1 MMLRLRCLA
10 LVAAL
15 ACPGLI
21 VAADAANDPTK
32 PSQEYLDEKAKLE
45 AMISSRD
52 VEEFEMNF
60 QPLAF
65 DRVLL
70 KDRLGREHLYHYLTF
85 RLRNE
90 ITEDTKLLAQT
101 ATRYNEILQKMA
113 AEHEYA
119 KVEQGVTLK
128 VDGEIVLD
136 RSNLRSRK
144 RTVPLTVLS
153 YDENGSRIDLLD
165 EPIGSGK
172 QKEFPIPDYGAVVA
186 GSALDQVR
194 EKIEEAVGRRLR
206 TADEIRALQLPAY
219 DAMKV
224 DDEGVSEGEVFG
236 VLIFDR
242 LNDHGDRFTLEVR
255 GLSNKLRVRAPTAEK
270 GAVENY
276 ANTRIMRRVFVLHY
290 VRSGDEFYRDQDRFT
305 LERGGWEWIDTFQRL
320 QKRADAAYARFYLD
334 NITDEKG
341 DRLPATEEKF
351 WPYYEGV
358 REGAGDKIP
367 DLQSQLKQRGT
378 DAAP

>member
-1 MMLRLRCLA
+1 MSLRRLA
-10 LVAAL
+10 LVAL
-15 ACPGLI
+15 ACPALL
-21 VAADAANDPTK
+21 VAAESVDPTK

-60 QPLAF
+60 KPLAL

-90 ITEDTKLLAQT
+90 ITEDTKQLAQT
-101 ATRYNEILQKMA
+101 ATRYNEVLQKMA
-113 AEHEYA
+113 NDHEYA
-119 KVEQGVTLK
+119 KIEQGVTLK
-128 VDGEIVLD
+128 VDGETVLD
-136 RSNLRSRK
+136 RSNMRARK
-144 RTVPLTVLS
+144 RTVPLTVLA

-172 QKEFPIPDYGAVVA
+172 QKEFPIPDYGDAVA
-186 GSALDQVR
+186 GSSLERVR

-206 TADEIRALQLPAY
+206 TADEIRAMQLPPF
-219 DAMKV
+219 DAQKV
-224 DDEGVSEGEVFG
+224 DEEGVAEGEVFG
-236 VLIFDR
+236 VIIFDR
-242 LNDHGDRFTLEVR
+242 LSDHGDRFTIEVR
-255 GLSNKLRVRAPTAEK
+255 GLSNKLRVRAPAAEP

-276 ANTRIMRRVFVLHY
+276 ANTRILRRVYVLRY
-290 VRSGDEFYRDQDRFT
+290 ERPGDEYFRDHDRFM
-305 LERGGWEWIDTFQRL
+305 LAGGGWQWIETFQRL

-334 NITDEKG
+334 NIADEKG
-341 DRLPATEEKF
+341 ERRTAVEDKF

-358 REGAGDKIP
+358 RANAGDKIP
-367 DLQSQLKQRGT
+367 DLQSQLKQRGNDT
-378 DAAP
+378 P

>member
-1 MMLRLRCLA
+1 MSHRLRCLA
-10 LVAAL
+10 FAAAL
-15 ACPGLI
+15 ACSGL
-21 VAADAANDPTK
+21 VAAEVDESTK
-32 PSQEYLDEKAKLE
+32 PSQEHLDEKAKLE

-60 QPLAF
+60 QPLVL

-70 KDRLGREHLYHYLTF
+70 KDRTGREQLYHYLTF

-90 ITEDTKLLAQT
+90 ITEDTKQLAQT
-101 ATRYNEILQKMA
+101 ATRYNEVLQKMA
-113 AEHEYA
+113 NEHEYA

-128 VDGEIVLD
+128 VDGETVLD
-136 RSNLRSRK
+136 RSNMRSRK
-144 RTVPLTVLS
+144 RTVPLTVLA

-172 QKEFPIPDYGAVVA
+172 QKEFPIPDYGEAMA
-186 GSALDQVR
+186 GSSLDQVR

-206 TADEIRALQLPAY
+206 TADEIRALQLPTY
-219 DAMKV
+219 DAQKI
-224 DDEGVSEGEVFG
+224 DEEGVAEGEVFG
-236 VLIFDR
+236 VLIFNR
-242 LNDHGDRFTLEVR
+242 LNDHGDRFTIEVR
-255 GLSNKLRVRAPTAEK
+255 GLSNKMRVRAPAADK

-290 VRSGDEFYRDQDRFT
+290 ARPGDEHYRDQDRFT

-320 QKRADAAYARFYLD
+320 AKRADAAYARYYLD
-334 NITDEKG
+334 NIVDEKG
-341 DRLPATEEKF
+341 DRQVPVEDKF

-358 REGAGDKIP
+358 RATAGDKIP
-367 DLQSQLKQRGT
+367 DLQSQLKQRGNAT
-378 DAAP
+378 P